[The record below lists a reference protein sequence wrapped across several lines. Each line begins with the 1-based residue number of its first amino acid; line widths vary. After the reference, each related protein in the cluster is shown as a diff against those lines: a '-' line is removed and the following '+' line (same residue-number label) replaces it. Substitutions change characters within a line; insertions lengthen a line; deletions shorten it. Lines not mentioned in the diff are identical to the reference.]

1 MLEILLFLIVKKIR
15 DKKMLSMSV
24 FQNKFLA
31 KSRFSFDFSGMS
43 LQTKQLFFG
52 IRLFAFTE
60 VILTQNKYM
69 ILKL

>member
-1 MLEILLFLIVKKIR
+1 
-15 DKKMLSMSV
+15 MLSMSV